1 MHGHVRATR
10 LEQIRQ
16 VLDLLDRHEG
26 IGPARTDEDIRLAQ
40 VRRRLGLK
48 RQHRAQQRGS
58 PQRIGVTQEDAGR
71 DVGAVR
77 KSDRHHA
84 GAIEPVL
91 SRRRLD
97 ELVQFVEAASA
108 EYGFDR
114 ASVVAVGF
122 SNGANIAASILL
134 RYPNALRGAALLS
147 PMLPFEPEST
157 PDLGETD
164 VFIGAGRADPLV
176 PVEQVKHLADL
187 LKSGGAN
194 VTVHW
199 DQGGHT
205 ISPSELKAAQKWAA
219 GIV

>member
-1 MHGHVRATR
+1 MRESTLDFVHRYIPPNPDADGVSGITLLALHGTGGDETDLIPLAQAILPGAGVLSPRGKVLEGNAPRFFRR
-10 LEQIRQ
+10 LAEG
-16 VLDLLDRHEG
+16 VLD
-26 IGPARTDEDIRLAQ
+26 
-40 VRRRLGLK
+40 
-48 RQHRAQQRGS
+48 
-58 PQRIGVTQEDAGR
+58 QEDLKFRTG
-71 DVGAVR
+71 
-77 KSDRHHA
+77 
-84 GAIEPVL
+84 
-91 SRRRLD
+91 

-134 RYPNALRGAALLS
+134 RHPNALRGAALLS

-164 VFIGAGRADPLV
+164 VFVGAGRADPLV

-199 DQGGHT
+199 DQGGHS
-205 ISPSELKAAQKWAA
+205 ISPSELRAAQKWAA
-219 GIV
+219 SLVEAAEQFR